1 MRSAGGGADGLR
13 HRIGQHT
20 PKLFL
25 GNLVRMQL
33 STEWHDDGL
42 DGLPWFVDLPI
53 QRPDLYD
60 TVILENTKV
69 YASYTKI
76 GNNWIGGL
84 FTRRA
89 LTPGETIARYEGKLL
104 TNAEADAS
112 ASEYLMT
119 AVDMRDRRKRVVID
133 GHPKYNNLAGYA
145 NYASDRV
152 ANVEFEDRG
161 KTKGAS
167 STSKRTNIVLQ
178 AKHHIPVVREL
189 RVDYDMGAVARP
201 FRQQMIAQGVSA
213 ADLDSPEYKRVT
225 WRYPRTIL
233 IE

>member
-1 MRSAGGGADGLR
+1 M
-13 HRIGQHT
+13 
-20 PKLFL
+20 
-25 GNLVRMQL
+25 
-33 STEWHDDGL
+33 
-42 DGLPWFVDLPI
+42 
-53 QRPDLYD
+53 
-60 TVILENTKV
+60 
-69 YASYTKI
+69 
-76 GNNWIGGL
+76 
-84 FTRRA
+84 
-89 LTPGETIARYEGKLL
+89 
-104 TNAEADAS
+104 
-112 ASEYLMT
+112 
-119 AVDMRDRRKRVVID
+119 ID

-178 AKHHIPVVREL
+178 AKHHIPAGREL

-201 FRQQMIAQGVSA
+201 FRQQMIAQGVAA